1 MNKFL
6 LLVCGSFITLIVTT
20 DAFSATPADLQIIQQ
35 KQRQIQQQRENE
47 LRELERERLQRKPGG
62 LELTPLSESMQNE
75 DQTTCSDIQ
84 TIEIEGGESLRSSVV
99 DITKSYENKC
109 LTIVDI
115 NNLLKNIT
123 NLFVEAGY
131 VTTRAYIPAQD
142 TSDGTLK
149 IEIIDGKI
157 NRLEEGGDWTPRFE
171 FLTAFPNLEGDLLN
185 IRDLEQG
192 LDQMN
197 RLPSNNAKLKLVPG
211 EKVGETI
218 VVIENTTAK
227 RIRLSPGLSNS
238 GSKSTGEL
246 QSKFNAQADN
256 LLGINDYWT
265 VDFSKAF
272 APDQGS
278 DSKSFS
284 VFLSIPYGYWTLSLS
299 GDYFE
304 YESEIEGT
312 FQTFNTSGNSRSYKA
327 ELDRVI
333 HRDADSKTSLA
344 VSLKN
349 KETRNLIEDALLETS
364 SRELAIFGS
373 RLNHSRRFQGGV
385 LSGDVQYQR
394 GLRLF
399 GALKDEPGAG
409 DNPRAQF
416 DKFDASLNYYR
427 PFTLADQQLSWSS
440 NAVAQW
446 SPDTLYST
454 ERISI
459 GGQSTVRGFKEGSAS
474 GDVGGYLRN
483 ELSWNLP
490 QTGLKVPDHILGR
503 TSVFAA
509 YDIGKI
515 RSDNSESFEHGTM
528 QGAAVGL
535 RLNSGFAS
543 GSLVWARPL
552 SSPGYVEKRNNEVYF
567 DLKVNF

>member
-1 MNKFL
+1 MSKVL
-6 LLVCGSFITLIVTT
+6 LSVYGGFIALIISIDVF
-20 DAFSATPADLQIIQQ
+20 AATPADLQVIQQ

-47 LRELERERLQRKPGG
+47 LRELERERLQRQPGG
-62 LELTPLSESMQNE
+62 LELTPLPESLQS
-75 DQTTCSDIQ
+75 DDPATCTDISL
-84 TIEIEGGESLRSSVV
+84 IEVEGGDHLSSAVT
-99 DITKSYENKC
+99 DIKKDYENKC

-142 TSDGTLK
+142 TSDGVLTV
-149 IEIIDGKI
+149 EIIDGKI

-171 FLTAFPNLEGDLLN
+171 FLTAFPNLEGGMLN

-218 VVIENTTAK
+218 VVIENTAAK

-246 QSKFNAQADN
+246 QGKFNAQADN
-256 LLGINDYWT
+256 LFGINDYWT
-265 VDFSKAF
+265 LDFSKAF

-284 VFLSIPYGYWTLSLS
+284 GFVSIPYGYWTLSLS

-304 YESEIEGT
+304 YESEIEGS

-333 HRDADSKTSLA
+333 YRDADSKTSVA
-344 VSLKN
+344 VSLRN
-349 KETRNLIEDALLETS
+349 KETRNFIEDALLDTS

-385 LSGDVQYQR
+385 LSGDIQYQR
-394 GLRLF
+394 GLKLF
-399 GALKDEPGAG
+399 GALKDESGTG
-409 DNPRAQF
+409 NTPRAQF
-416 DKFDASLNYYR
+416 DKLDASFNYYR

-503 TSVFAA
+503 ASLFAA

-515 RSDNSESFEHGTM
+515 RSDKSEVFEHGTM

-535 RLNSGFAS
+535 RLNGGFAS

-552 SSPGYVEKRNNEVYF
+552 SSPGYVEKRNNEVYVDF
-567 DLKVNF
+567 KVNF